1 MSMNIRQ
8 LMDKIVD
15 GNLDS
20 SAIVEIGEAL
30 ENEEE
35 LTIDALK
42 AMYEDLST
50 LRYHQTIEVLLKS
63 TVAYLVRPK
72 RDNAGCIKDY
82 KRALHIL
89 KFIIREAEDLH
100 EAENREDLE

>member
-1 MSMNIRQ
+1 MSLNIRQ

-20 SAIVEIGEAL
+20 KAIVEIG
-30 ENEEE
+30 
-35 LTIDALK
+35 DALQDDEEITVDAQK
-42 AMYEDLST
+42 AMYEDLSM

-100 EAENREDLE
+100 EAETREDLE